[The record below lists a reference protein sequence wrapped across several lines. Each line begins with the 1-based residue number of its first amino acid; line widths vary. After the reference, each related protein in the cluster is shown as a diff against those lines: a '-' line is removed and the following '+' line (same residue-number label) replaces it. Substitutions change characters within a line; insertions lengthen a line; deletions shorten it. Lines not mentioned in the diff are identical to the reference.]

1 MVVRDPIGSL
11 LVKSEEML
19 ESKSD
24 LGAIMYILYLIHH
37 TICEASGEKTTRA
50 MLKPKDR
57 ALI

>member
-1 MVVRDPIGSL
+1 MVVRGPIGSL
-11 LVKSEEML
+11 LVKSEML

-50 MLKPKDR
+50 MLKPKDK